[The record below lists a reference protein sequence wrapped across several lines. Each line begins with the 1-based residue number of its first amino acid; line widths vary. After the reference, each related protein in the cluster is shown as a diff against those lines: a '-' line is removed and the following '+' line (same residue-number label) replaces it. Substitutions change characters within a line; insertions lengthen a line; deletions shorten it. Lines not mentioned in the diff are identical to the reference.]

1 MTHACNVSSSARAS
15 EFRSERQLREEREER
30 DKQRRYVLPDLGVP
44 LHPPHVADDVI
55 NASVNLP
62 NIRSRPVLPSRVR
75 FAAVTREGGSR
86 AHSMLP
92 ADVTSLCSQSTVS
105 LPALQRGFT
114 IQTVTQKST
123 ETFKTDVTQTP
134 ATSSLTRMNV
144 ERANRQHRLR
154 LPMAKIKDTATNST
168 SEEDA
173 ASSKRGLRQGKLNR
187 AKRKR
192 TSKSKAGARTLFN
205 NYTSTSTCLLR
216 VFLYT
221 STSMHLALN
230 VWFCLL

>member
-92 ADVTSLCSQSTVS
+92 ADVTSSLCSQSTVS

-114 IQTVTQKST
+114 IQTVTQQST

-168 SEEDA
+168 SDEDA

-205 NYTSTSTCLLR
+205 NYTSACLLR
-216 VFLYT
+216 VLLYT
-221 STSMHLALN
+221 SISMHLALN